1 MFCHKDNTFIRVC
14 RNLNASIVN
23 SLNRGYQNC
32 NEETKTVKY
41 KILIV

>member
-1 MFCHKDNTFIRVC
+1 MFYHKDDTLNSVC
-14 RNLNASIVN
+14 GNLNASIVHN
-23 SLNRGYQNC
+23 LNRGYQNC